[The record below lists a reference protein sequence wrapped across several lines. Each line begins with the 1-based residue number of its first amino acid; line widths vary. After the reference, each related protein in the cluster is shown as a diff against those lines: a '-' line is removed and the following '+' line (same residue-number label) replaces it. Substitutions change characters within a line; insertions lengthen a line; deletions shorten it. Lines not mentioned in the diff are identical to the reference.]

1 MEQKTSLKYYLFT
14 ILILGLAN
22 IFVWN
27 FVFGLSPPAG
37 GLKVVFFDIG
47 QGDSIFIESP
57 QKHQILI
64 DGGPS
69 NKVIEKLGF
78 EMPFWDKKIDL
89 IILTHPDYD
98 HLRGLLDVLDNY
110 TVGNIMWTGELSEGK
125 TFESWQEKIKK
136 EGANIF
142 LTKAGDKITAGDVK
156 IDILY
161 PFDLLKEDSK
171 NNNETSIVGRLV
183 FGSTS
188 FLFTGDASKKNE
200 QEIILT
206 NQSIESN
213 VLKIAHHGSKYS
225 TSKEFLA
232 SVKPNLAVISV
243 GANNSYGHPTSE
255 VLSALTEFGIK
266 VIRTD
271 EQGDIEMLSDGNLIN
286 Y

>member
-1 MEQKTSLKYYLFT
+1 MGQKTSLRYYLFT

-22 IFVWN
+22 VFVWK
-27 FVFGLSPPAG
+27 FVFSLNGQ
-37 GLKVVFFDIG
+37 LKVVFFDIG

-110 TVGNIMWTGELSEGK
+110 TVENIMWTGELSEGK
-125 TFESWQEKIKK
+125 TFESWQEKINK
-136 EGANIF
+136 EGANIV

-156 IDILY
+156 INILH
-161 PFDLLKEDSK
+161 PFALPKEDSK

-183 FGSTS
+183 FGNTN

-206 NQSIESN
+206 NQNIESN
-213 VLKIAHHGSKYS
+213 VLKVAHHGSKYS
-225 TSKEFLA
+225 TSKEFLT
-232 SVKPNLAVISV
+232 SIKPSLAIISV

-255 VLSALTEFGIK
+255 VLSALAEFGIK
-266 VIRTD
+266 VMRTD
-271 EQGDIEMLSDGNLIN
+271 EQGDIFLFSDGLSIKTN
-286 Y
+286 